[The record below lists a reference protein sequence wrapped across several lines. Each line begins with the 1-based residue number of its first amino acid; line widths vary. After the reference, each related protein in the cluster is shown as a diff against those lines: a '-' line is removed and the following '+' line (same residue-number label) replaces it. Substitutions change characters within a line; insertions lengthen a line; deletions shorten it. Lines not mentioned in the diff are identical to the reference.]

1 MNNKNDEGCNLFP
14 TNENNNDGEATD
26 AFLFWSYSICSLQGI
41 KSKILFNLNFILW
54 FYDVVM

>member
-26 AFLFWSYSICSLQGI
+26 AFLF
-41 KSKILFNLNFILW
+41 
-54 FYDVVM
+54 